1 MKLDNKM
8 TDYESVGPAYGDVE
22 AERLVEP
29 LTDHNDSS
37 ISSTFSNTPSWKK
50 YGMGAALVALVGYLA
65 INSTSPFN
73 NVSDPSSNYSVVP
86 TLGSHHYGKSDKF
99 EQALW
104 EESEGDLFNETT
116 FSTFESEGDL
126 FNETT
131 FSTFL
136 PGVFGKPVMVT
147 YHNTSGTDLF
157 EVEPKSYIVTMA
169 DGSTV
174 KVEGS
179 KIPPTETAIQIR
191 WLLGVETIDVY
202 F

>member
-1 MKLDNKM
+1 MS
-8 TDYESVGPAYGDVE
+8 EQ
-22 AERLVEP
+22 
-29 LTDHNDSS
+29 
-37 ISSTFSNTPSWKK
+37 
-50 YGMGAALVALVGYLA
+50 
-65 INSTSPFN
+65 
-73 NVSDPSSNYSVVP
+73 
-86 TLGSHHYGKSDKF
+86 GKS
-99 EQALW
+99 EQASS
-104 EESEGDLFNETT
+104 EESEGDLFDETT
-116 FSTFESEGDL
+116 FF
-126 FNETT
+126 
-131 FSTFL
+131 TFL
-136 PGVFGKPVMVT
+136 PGVFGKPIMVT